1 MKINLAAIAILCG
14 VYIASGRAFSQPA
27 RGSGTV
33 VTPSSSQEAPE
44 DIGYRSHTNL
54 LLYQLAEPAMPPSLR
69 AGGAVPISGR
79 DVGTVVPA
87 SGPGKG
93 GFFETPAS
101 LACLYGLTAAVAGC
115 SPTVATAVPTG
126 GGRAIA
132 VVDAYDD
139 PDAAADLAVFDAQFG
154 IAAANFQVVYAGGTK
169 PPVDHEGAWELEE
182 SLDIEW
188 AHAMAP
194 NAALFLVEAASSK
207 NLDLQAA
214 VSVASNLVEQ
224 AGGGEVSMSWGST
237 EFAKEVANES
247 YFQTPGV
254 VYIASSGDNP
264 GPLWPSV
271 SPNVVSA
278 GGTTVSRNPSTGAFQ
293 EEVAWASVGSGPSAY
308 FAIPSFQSSVAG
320 IVGKNRGT
328 PDVAFDADPH
338 TGAWIYDTFPFQGN
352 AGGWRIVGGT
362 SISAPSLAGIINS
375 AGNFYGSSAAELSAI
390 YASQGQGVGFADI
403 ESGTCYHYAGY
414 LATRGW
420 DFCSGVGSVSGYQ
433 GK

>member
-1 MKINLAAIAILCG
+1 MKTNLAAIAILCG
-14 VYIASGRAFSQPA
+14 VSITCGIAFAQISRSSGI
-27 RGSGTV
+27 V
-33 VTPSSSQEAPE
+33 LTPSSSKEAPE

-54 LLYQLAEPAMPPSLR
+54 LLYELAEPATPPILH
-69 AGGAVPISGR
+69 AGGVPVSMRNG
-79 DVGTVVPA
+79 GSVVPA
-87 SGPGKG
+87 GGPGK

-101 LACLYGLTAAVAGC
+101 LACLYGLTAPVAGC
-115 SPTVATAVPTG
+115 SPTVAVAVPTG
-126 GGRAIA
+126 GSRAIA

-139 PDAAADLAVFDAQFG
+139 PDAAADLAAFSARFG
-154 IAAANFQVVYAGGTK
+154 IAAANFQLVYASGTK
-169 PPVDHEGAWELEE
+169 PPVFSGGAWELEE

-207 NLDLQAA
+207 NSDLLAA
-214 VSVASNLVEQ
+214 VSVASNLVAQ

-237 EFAKEVANES
+237 EFAKEAANES

-254 VYIASSGDNP
+254 VYVASSGDNP
-264 GPLWPSV
+264 GPIWPSV
-271 SPNVVSA
+271 SPNVISA

-293 EEVAWASVGSGPSAY
+293 EEVAWASTGSGPSTY
-308 FAIPSFQSSVAG
+308 FAIPSFQNSVAG
-320 IVGKNRGT
+320 VVGKNRGT

-338 TGAWIYDTFPFQGN
+338 TGVWIYDSFPFQGKS
-352 AGGWRIVGGT
+352 GGWRIVGGT

-375 AGNFYGSSAAELSAI
+375 AGSFYGSSAAELSAI
-390 YASQGQGVGFADI
+390 YASQGQGVGFDDI
-403 ESGTCYHYAGY
+403 QYGTCYHYAGY